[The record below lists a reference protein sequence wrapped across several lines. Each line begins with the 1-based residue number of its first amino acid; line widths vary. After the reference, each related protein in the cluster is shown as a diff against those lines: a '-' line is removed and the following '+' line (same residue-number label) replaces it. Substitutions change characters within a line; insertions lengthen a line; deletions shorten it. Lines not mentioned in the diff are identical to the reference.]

1 MASNRIKGIT
11 VEIDGNT
18 VKLQESLKEVDK
30 SLKTTQTE
38 LKDVNKLLKLDPTN
52 TDLLKQKSQLLT
64 KAIADTNTKL
74 EEERKALKALEEGPD
89 ASKTIKQQEAL
100 KREII
105 ETSNSLKNYKTQLM
119 EVPNGLDRVSN
130 ATAKLADKTR
140 ILSATAVAGVTA
152 LGAMVYKTGQMA
164 DTINTMSKQSGFSTE
179 EIQKWQYASDR
190 IDVSVDTIVKA
201 GAKLTK
207 TMASE
212 SASVTE
218 LFDRLGVSFKDVEGN
233 LRPVQDVFY
242 DTIEALSKIP
252 NETERDQLAMEIF
265 GKSANE
271 LAGII
276 DDGGEA
282 LRRFGQEAS
291 DAGLILSQDALDG
304 ANAFNDGLDEIKIK
318 AQTAFYQVGAQI
330 AENLLPVLEDLI
342 DKISEVLTFIANL
355 DSDTIKLV
363 GTLLLLTAGLST
375 ALKAFSAVTG
385 IISGI
390 TKILPVLTGGI
401 AGVGTATGTATA
413 TASAGIA
420 GVGASLTA
428 ILPIIAGVALAV
440 TALIGLFKTLET
452 YKNNKE
458 YEDYF
463 DQTKNLQNLSPEQ
476 AKYWMNKD
484 ELKVFTNP
492 AGEKSYYVDKSDY
505 SWAKANASS
514 NGWTDDA
521 VWGSNAGTTN
531 YNFDVNVQ
539 NINDIQ
545 DLLDMSNQAEL
556 LNRMGG

>member
-18 VKLQESLKEVDK
+18 VKLQDSLKEVDK

-74 EEERKALKALEEGPD
+74 EEERKALKALEDGPD

-179 EIQKWQYASDR
+179 DIQKWQYASDR

-212 SASVTE
+212 SSSVTE

-242 DTIEALSKIP
+242 ETIEALSKIP

-363 GTLLLLTAGLST
+363 GTLLLLSAGLST

-390 TKILPVLTGGI
+390 TNILPVLTGGI

-458 YEDYF
+458 YEEYF
-463 DQTKNLQNLSPEQ
+463 NQTKNLQNLSPEQ

-505 SWAKANASS
+505 TWAKANASN

-531 YNFDVNVQ
+531 YNFDVNVDH
-539 NINDIQ
+539 INDLQSLIDMADNAQ
-545 DLLDMSNQAEL
+545 LLE
-556 LNRMGG
+556 RMGG

>member
-18 VKLQESLKEVDK
+18 VKLQDSLKEVDK

-242 DTIEALSKIP
+242 ETIEALSKIP

-304 ANAFNDGLDEIKIK
+304 ANAFNDGLDELKAK

-330 AENLLPVLEDLI
+330 AENLLPVMEDLI
-342 DKISEVLTFIANL
+342 DKISEVLIFIANL

-375 ALKAFSAVTG
+375 ALKAFSSVTG

-458 YEDYF
+458 YEEYF

-476 AKYWMNKD
+476 AKNWMNKD

-505 SWAKANASS
+505 SWAKANASN

>member
-18 VKLQESLKEVDK
+18 VKLQDSLKEVDK

-38 LKDVNKLLKLDPTN
+38 LRDVNRLLKLDPTN

-64 KAIADTNTKL
+64 KAIADTTDKL

-89 ASKTIKQQEAL
+89 SSKTIKQQEAL
-100 KREII
+100 KREIA
-105 ETSNSLKNYKTQLM
+105 ETTANLKTYKTQLI
-119 EVPNGLDRVSN
+119 EIPNGLDRVAS
-130 ATAKLADKTR
+130 ATNKLADKTR
-140 ILSATAVAGVTA
+140 LLSTTAIAGITA
-152 LGAMVYKTGQMA
+152 LGALTYKTGQMA

-207 TMASE
+207 TMSSE
-212 SASVTE
+212 SESVTE

-233 LRPVQDVFY
+233 MRPVQDVFY
-242 DTIEALSKIP
+242 ETVQALSMIT

-282 LRRFGQEAS
+282 LRRFGQEAV

-304 ANAFNDGLDEIKIK
+304 ANAFNDGLDELKAK
-318 AQTAFYQVGAQI
+318 AQTAFYQFGAKI
-330 AENLLPVLEDLI
+330 AENLLPVMEDLI
-342 DKISEVLTFIANL
+342 DKVTEILTFIASL
-355 DSDTIKLV
+355 DGETIKLV
-363 GTLLLLTAGLST
+363 GTILLLTAGLSS
-375 ALKAFSAVTG
+375 ALKTISTVSSV
-385 IISGI
+385 ISGI
-390 TKILPVLTGGI
+390 AKFLPVLTSGI
-401 AGVGTATGTATA
+401 TGAGTATA
-413 TASAGIA
+413 TATGVASAGIA
-420 GVGASLTA
+420 GVGASLSA

-440 TALIGLFKTLET
+440 TGLIALFKTLET
-452 YKNNKE
+452 YQNNKE
-458 YEDYF
+458 YSEYF
-463 DQTKNLQNLSPEQ
+463 AQTKNLQNLSPEQ
-476 AKYWMNKD
+476 ARNWMNKD

-505 SWAKANASS
+505 SWAKANASN
-514 NGWTDDA
+514 NGWTDSA
-521 VWGSNAGTTN
+521 VWGDNATTNN

-539 NINDIQ
+539 NINNLQ
-545 DLLDMSNQAEL
+545 DLIDMSNQAEL

>member
-18 VKLQESLKEVDK
+18 VKLQDSLKEVDK

-242 DTIEALSKIP
+242 ETIEALSKIP

-304 ANAFNDGLDEIKIK
+304 ANAFNDGLDELKAK

-330 AENLLPVLEDLI
+330 AENLLPVMEDLI
-342 DKISEVLTFIANL
+342 DKISEVLIFIANL

-375 ALKAFSAVTG
+375 ALKAFSSVTG

-458 YEDYF
+458 YEEYF
-463 DQTKNLQNLSPEQ
+463 DQTKKLQNLSPEQ
-476 AKYWMNKD
+476 AKNWMNKD

-505 SWAKANASS
+505 SWAKANASN